1 MGGSCLCV
9 SSRKQF
15 PTKHT
20 DFSQYP
26 DDLNQFT
33 AEKIATLPKLEFSAL
48 LYNIVLVNYPKV
60 EAQLILGCSFIKV
73 LNSRYCRSAVTQEI
87 KATEFE

>member
-15 PTKHT
+15 PMKHA

-33 AEKIATLPKLEFSAL
+33 PEKIATLPKL
-48 LYNIVLVNYPKV
+48 
-60 EAQLILGCSFIKV
+60 
-73 LNSRYCRSAVTQEI
+73 
-87 KATEFE
+87 